1 MFRAIAS
8 IAQSNRIADIVYQK
22 GSEPPYRRVV
32 EPYLLEKSRYAI
44 LIRCFQLEPQSGWR
58 IFKESKI
65 LEVRDTGR
73 SFVPRRPVRFDL
85 SILESRRHPK
95 GPEYEY
101 TAILSD
107 YLSDLE
113 INDGEACELQ
123 RIQRDLGLSDDAIR
137 GVHCQLFGA
146 AIGEVNEDGKV
157 DDDEAEYLRRYRH
170 CLIRAGWCP

>member
-22 GSEPPYRRVV
+22 GSEPPHRRLV
-32 EPYLLEKSRYAI
+32 EPYLLEKNRYAI

-85 SILESRRHPK
+85 SILESRKHPK
-95 GPEYEY
+95 GPEYVQ
-101 TAILSD
+101 
-107 YLSDLE
+107 
-113 INDGEACELQ
+113 DGAPC
-123 RIQRDLGLSDDAIR
+123 SCCC
-137 GVHCQLFGA
+137 H
-146 AIGEVNEDGKV
+146 
-157 DDDEAEYLRRYRH
+157 
-170 CLIRAGWCP
+170 